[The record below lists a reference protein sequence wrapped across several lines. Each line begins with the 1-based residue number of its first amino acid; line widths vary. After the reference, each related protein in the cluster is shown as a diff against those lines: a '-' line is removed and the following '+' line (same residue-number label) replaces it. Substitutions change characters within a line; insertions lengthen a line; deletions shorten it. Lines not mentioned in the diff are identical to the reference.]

1 MKETVIGKEGVAESL
16 INKPHFSNS
25 LSNTSK
31 CYPSTSML
39 AISYDQKEEK
49 KPQSPTLTELTKI
62 TTLKKEIIEDQIEE
76 KEEVFTKSTAA
87 LQGRL
92 EKKSDKGL
100 FKRWLLKHVVL
111 QNMQLRYF
119 NLDRM
124 TAEKNNNLEPEGFID
139 FSLY

>member
-1 MKETVIGKEGVAESL
+1 MEMKETVIGKEGVAESL
-16 INKPHFSNS
+16 VNKPGFNG

-39 AISYDQKEEK
+39 DISYDQKEEK
-49 KPQSPTLTELTKI
+49 KPELSKTESKKI

-111 QNMQLRYF
+111 
-119 NLDRM
+119 
-124 TAEKNNNLEPEGFID
+124 
-139 FSLY
+139 

>member
-1 MKETVIGKEGVAESL
+1 M
-16 INKPHFSNS
+16 
-25 LSNTSK
+25 
-31 CYPSTSML
+31 
-39 AISYDQKEEK
+39 
-49 KPQSPTLTELTKI
+49 
-62 TTLKKEIIEDQIEE
+62 KKEIVKVDLEESFVEE
-76 KEEVFTKSTAA
+76 KEEISPSIKVAAA

-124 TAEKNNNLEPEGFID
+124 TAEKGN
-139 FSLY
+139 

>member
-16 INKPHFSNS
+16 VNKPHFSNS

-39 AISYDQKEEK
+39 DISYDQKEEK
-49 KPQSPTLTELTKI
+49 KPELSKTESKKI

-111 QNMQLRYF
+111 
-119 NLDRM
+119 
-124 TAEKNNNLEPEGFID
+124 
-139 FSLY
+139 